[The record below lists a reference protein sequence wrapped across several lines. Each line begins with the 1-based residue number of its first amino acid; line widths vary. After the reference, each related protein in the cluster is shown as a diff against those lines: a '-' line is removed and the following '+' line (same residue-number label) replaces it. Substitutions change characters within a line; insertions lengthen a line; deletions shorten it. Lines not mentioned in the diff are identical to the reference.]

1 MKTLIILLV
10 LTAAVLVWMK
20 RENSTL
26 TRSFEKANR
35 VAGEQKTQ
43 LTMLRNQLGV
53 AATIRQRNEQAQVD
67 LRNKLSTANTLAANR
82 GETVTRLLNENKALR
97 NWYESDLPDDI
108 IRLHTRPAFTTTAGY
123 LQWLS
128 ESGAV
133 PDTGKPAA
141 H

>member
-20 RENSTL
+20 HENSTL

-43 LTMLRNQLGV
+43 ITMLRNQLNV
-53 AATIRQRNEQAQVD
+53 AETLRQRNEQAQVD
-67 LRNKLSTANTLAANR
+67 LRNKLTTANTLAAKR

-97 NWYESDLPDDI
+97 DWYESELPDDI
-108 IRLHTRPAFTTTAGY
+108 IRLHTRPAFATTAGY

-128 ESGAV
+128 ESSTV
-133 PDTGKPAA
+133 PNTGKPPA

>member
-1 MKTLIILLV
+1 MKTLIILL
-10 LTAAVLVWMK
+10 LLAVAGLVWVK

-43 LTMLRNQLGV
+43 ITMLRNQLGV
-53 AATIRQRNEQAQVD
+53 ADQIRQRHERAQVD
-67 LRNKLSTANTLAANR
+67 LRNKLTAANRLAVNR

-97 NWYESDLPDDI
+97 EWYESDLPDDI
-108 IRLHTRPAFTTTAGY
+108 IRLHTRPAFTTTADY

-128 ESGAV
+128 EGVAV
-133 PDTGKPAA
+133 SDTGKQPA

>member
-1 MKTLIILLV
+1 MKTLIILL
-10 LTAAVLVWMK
+10 LLAVAGLVWMK

-43 LTMLRNQLGV
+43 ITMLRNQLDV
-53 AATIRQRNEQAQVD
+53 AAGLRQRNEQAQVD
-67 LRNKLSTANTLAANR
+67 LRNKLANANILAANR
-82 GETVTRLLNENKALR
+82 GNTVTRLLNENKALR
-97 NWYESDLPDDI
+97 EWYESDLPDDI
-108 IRLHTRPAFTTTAGY
+108 IRLYTRPAFTTTADY

-133 PDTGKPAA
+133 SDTGKPAT

>member
-1 MKTLIILLV
+1 MKTLIILL
-10 LTAAVLVWMK
+10 LLAVAGLVWMK

-43 LTMLRNQLGV
+43 ITMLRNQLDV
-53 AATIRQRNEQAQVD
+53 AASIRQRNEQAQVD
-67 LRNKLSTANTLAANR
+67 LHNKLATANTLAANR
-82 GETVTRLLNENKALR
+82 GNTVTRLLNENKALR
-97 NWYESDLPDDI
+97 DWYESDLPDDI
-108 IRLHTRPAFTTTAGY
+108 IRLHTRPAFDTTADY

-133 PDTGKPAA
+133 PDTRQHAA

>member
-1 MKTLIILLV
+1 MKTVMILL
-10 LTAAVLVWMK
+10 LLAVAGLMWMK
-20 RENSTL
+20 CENNTL

-43 LTMLRNQLGV
+43 ITMLRNQLDV
-53 AATIRQRNEQAQVD
+53 AAKLRQRNEQAQVD
-67 LRNKLSTANTLAANR
+67 LRNRLATANRLAANR
-82 GETVTRLLNENKALR
+82 GNTVTRLLNENKALR
-97 NWYESDLPDDI
+97 DWYESDLPDDI
-108 IRLHTRPAFTTTAGY
+108 IRLHTRPAFTTTADY

-133 PDTGKPAA
+133 SDTGKQPA

>member
-1 MKTLIILLV
+1 MKTLMILLLLV
-10 LTAAVLVWMK
+10 VAGLVWMK

-43 LTMLRNQLGV
+43 ITMLRNQLDV
-53 AATIRQRNEQAQVD
+53 AAGHRQRNEQAQVD
-67 LRNKLSTANTLAANR
+67 LRNKLATANTLAANR
-82 GETVTRLLNENKALR
+82 GNTVTRLLNENKALR
-97 NWYESDLPDDI
+97 EWYESDLPDDI
-108 IRLHTRPAFTTTAGY
+108 IRLHTRPAFNTTADY

-133 PDTGKPAA
+133 SDPGKQPA

>member
-1 MKTLIILLV
+1 MKMLMILLLMAV
-10 LTAAVLVWMK
+10 AALVWMK
-20 RENSTL
+20 RENGQL
-26 TRSFEKANR
+26 ARLFEKANR

-43 LTMLRNQLGV
+43 NTMLRNQLDV
-53 AATIRQRNEQAQVD
+53 AATVRQRNELAQVD
-67 LRNKLSTANTLAANR
+67 LRHQLATANTLAAKR

-97 NWYESDLPDDI
+97 DWYESELPDDI
-108 IRLHTRPAFTTTAGY
+108 IRLHIRPAFTTTADY

-128 ESGAV
+128 ESGTV

>member
-1 MKTLIILLV
+1 MKTLIILLL
-10 LTAAVLVWMK
+10 LTVAGLVWMK

-43 LTMLRNQLGV
+43 ITMLRNQLDV
-53 AATIRQRNEQAQVD
+53 TATIRQRNERAQVD
-67 LRNKLSTANTLAANR
+67 LRNKLATANTLAANR
-82 GETVTRLLNENKALR
+82 GNTVTRLLNENKALR
-97 NWYESDLPDDI
+97 EWYESDLPDYI
-108 IRLHTRPAFTTTAGY
+108 IRLHTRPIFTTTADY

-133 PDTGKPAA
+133 PDTGKQPA

>member
-1 MKTLIILLV
+1 MKTLMILL
-10 LTAAVLVWMK
+10 LLAVAGLMWMK
-20 RENSTL
+20 RENNTL

-43 LTMLRNQLGV
+43 NIMLRNQLDV
-53 AATIRQRNEQAQVD
+53 AAKLRQRNEQAQVD
-67 LRNKLSTANTLAANR
+67 LRNQLATANTLAENR
-82 GETVTRLLNENKALR
+82 GITVTRLLNENKALR
-97 NWYESDLPDDI
+97 EWYESDLPDDI

-133 PDTGKPAA
+133 PDTGKQPA

>member
-1 MKTLIILLV
+1 MKTLMILL
-10 LTAAVLVWMK
+10 LLAVAGLVWMK
-20 RENSTL
+20 RENSAL
-26 TRSFEKANR
+26 IRSFEKANR

-43 LTMLRNQLGV
+43 ITMLRNQLNV
-53 AATIRQRNEQAQVD
+53 ADTVRQRNEQAQVD
-67 LRNKLSTANTLAANR
+67 LRNKLTAANTLAAKR

-97 NWYESDLPDDI
+97 DWYESDLPDDI
-108 IRLHTRPAFTTTAGY
+108 IRLHTRPAFATTAGY

-133 PDTGKPAA
+133 PDTGKPPA